1 MAYFFYALLQI
12 KRKLAEQI
20 FDISAEA
27 TWAMITVIVVIIV
40 VVIFC
45 CFVPFW
51 RALKKRDDHWEDP
64 ENDPRWDL
72 DNFQFSTTSPRPE
85 RKLGGDDYEHNM
97 LSVVSNNNSSTHTS
111 NSAVNN
117 NFRNNYLL
125 PRLNM
130 DRGISYWILIFEF
143 WFRFSDQVEFKL
155 PKKYDDGFTRGEV
168 DDGSEDTDDNKS
180 TITTSVPPSLTSQGK
195 TNRSSPVKKLHKMYR
210 KQLENCPTN
219 EAPEKNILS
228 EHSVDSGLNV
238 ATQGN

>member
-85 RKLGGDDYEHNM
+85 RKLGVGGETDDYNR

-143 WFRFSDQVEFKL
+143 
-155 PKKYDDGFTRGEV
+155 
-168 DDGSEDTDDNKS
+168 
-180 TITTSVPPSLTSQGK
+180 
-195 TNRSSPVKKLHKMYR
+195 
-210 KQLENCPTN
+210 
-219 EAPEKNILS
+219 
-228 EHSVDSGLNV
+228 
-238 ATQGN
+238 

>member
-1 MAYFFYALLQI
+1 MNGTGTYMIYVCSAI
-12 KRKLAEQI
+12 NKRKLPEQI

-51 RALKKRDDHWEDP
+51 RALKKRDHHWEDP

-85 RKLGGDDYEHNM
+85 RKLGDDNGDYNR

-125 PRLNM
+125 PRSNIDALWVLFINF
-130 DRGISYWILIFEF
+130 I
-143 WFRFSDQVEFKL
+143 
-155 PKKYDDGFTRGEV
+155 
-168 DDGSEDTDDNKS
+168 TD
-180 TITTSVPPSLTSQGK
+180 SLTK
-195 TNRSSPVKKLHKMYR
+195 SSSSFRQNTMMASH
-210 KQLENCPTN
+210 
-219 EAPEKNILS
+219 EARLMTAVRTPMIIN
-228 EHSVDSGLNV
+228 
-238 ATQGN
+238 QQ